1 MWQGCQVDLKGQI
14 SHRLPFALVLELVE
28 VTSKKSTFVDS
39 TMIATLIFL
48 LLFLTLFS
56 SRFPSRPVTISFYFV
71 SLVAILLL
79 FFHHVT
85 DPLDISL

>member
-1 MWQGCQVDLKGQI
+1 L
-14 SHRLPFALVLELVE
+14 SLALVLELVE
-28 VTSKKSTFVDS
+28 VASIQWTYVDS
-39 TMIATLIFL
+39 TMIAALIFL

-79 FFHHVT
+79 FFHHIT